1 MNYNEYDEAIIESAL
16 DIYDEY
22 DVSMEEAIDM
32 AMEGM
37 EIRKSPN
44 GRRVRPVGAD
54 AIATATYANT
64 YANPPRRRKPVTL
77 GHVLGGAAVAT
88 GAGVAISKYRKK
100 KLAQAAKLQQEAEAA
115 EAKAAN
121 ARAQAEQLVADAKEA
136 AYMGYDY

>member
-44 GRRVRPVGAD
+44 GRRVRPVGVD
-54 AIATATYANT
+54 AISTAT
-64 YANPPRRRKPVTL
+64 YANPPRRRRPVTL
-77 GHVLGGAAVAT
+77 GNVLGGAAIAT
-88 GAGVAISKYRKK
+88 GAGIAISKYRKK

-115 EAKAAN
+115 EAKAAE

>member
-1 MNYNEYDEAIIESAL
+1 MNYNEYDEDIIESAL

-37 EIRKSPN
+37 EIRKSP
-44 GRRVRPVGAD
+44 
-54 AIATATYANT
+54 T
-64 YANPPRRRKPVTL
+64 RRRKPVTL
-77 GHVLGGAAVAT
+77 GNVLGGTAVAAGVT
-88 GAGVAISKYRKK
+88 GAGIALSKYRKK
-100 KLAQAAKLQQEAEAA
+100 KLAQAAKLQREAEAA

>member
-44 GRRVRPVGAD
+44 DRRVRPVGGNEIFA
-54 AIATATYANT
+54 ATHANK

-77 GHVLGGAAVAT
+77 GNALGGAAVAAGVT
-88 GAGVAISKYRKK
+88 GAGIALSKYRKK
-100 KLAQAAKLQQEAEAA
+100 KLAQAAKLQREAEAA

-121 ARAQAEQLVADAKEA
+121 ARAQAEQLVADAK
-136 AYMGYDY
+136 